1 MIMILGIRW
10 IASKLSTTVI
20 EIDVL
25 NFQLKI
31 FNLIAKLFDILGK
44 LLDEYLII
52 LSITFFRTHH
62 FLVGLKFMW
71 SGNNY
76 KNNKF

>member
-10 IASKLSTTVI
+10 IASKLSTTAGRLGRQCS
-20 EIDVL
+20 ID
-25 NFQLKI
+25 NIQSS
-31 FNLIAKLFDILGK
+31 IAKLFDILGK